1 MVDYQVRNLL
11 GATGIKSEPPFA
23 PPSLLSRLMGAPS
36 GVMRLP
42 PSHHHQL
49 KDRSSEEEDKGRDA
63 GKEFVSQQVRLLGV
77 VDMLWHQGWDW
88 PRGKSEELGIREN

>member
-23 PPSLLSRLMGAPS
+23 PPFSPFKVDGAPS

-49 KDRSSEEEDKGRDA
+49 KDRSSEEEDKERDA
-63 GKEFVSQQVRLLGV
+63 GKEVVSQQVRLLGV
-77 VDMLWHQGWDW
+77 VEMLWHQG
-88 PRGKSEELGIREN
+88 